1 MKEQIKTISLV
12 VLALSFFAIAVVE
25 ILRFVFPREP
35 HFPSTFIENKNGSGP
50 MQNTMDQNPI
60 ANQRLTD
67 STLTSIEFAEEIF
80 NFGDI
85 TEGDKVTHEFKFKN
99 TGKNPLVIRGAKA
112 SCGCTIPSYSKEPI
126 MPGKE
131 GVISVVFNSE
141 GKGGV
146 QHKAVHVTANTIPNF
161 TVIEFIANVH
171 DKKK

>member
-1 MKEQIKTISLV
+1 MKENIKTIALV

-25 ILRFVFPREP
+25 ILRFVLPREP
-35 HFPSTFIENKNGSGP
+35 QFPSNFIENKNGAGP
-50 MQNTMDQNPI
+50 IQNMMDQNPI
-60 ANQRLTD
+60 ANERLTD

-85 TEGDKVTHEFKFKN
+85 YEGDKVTHEFSFKN

-126 MPGKE
+126 LPGKE
-131 GVISVVFNSE
+131 GVIKVVFNSL
-141 GKGGV
+141 GKGGA
-146 QHKAVHVTANTIPNF
+146 QHKAVHITANTIPNY
-161 TVIEFIANVH
+161 TVIEFTANVL